1 MKLTDPGCAE
11 LDLGAFNVKEE
22 IEFGSYELKV
32 FRINDNMMQEI
43 MITDEIEN
51 IGKDDQ

>member
-1 MKLTDPGCAE
+1 MRSAVEERVRLVWQKK
-11 LDLGAFNVKEE
+11 NVKEE